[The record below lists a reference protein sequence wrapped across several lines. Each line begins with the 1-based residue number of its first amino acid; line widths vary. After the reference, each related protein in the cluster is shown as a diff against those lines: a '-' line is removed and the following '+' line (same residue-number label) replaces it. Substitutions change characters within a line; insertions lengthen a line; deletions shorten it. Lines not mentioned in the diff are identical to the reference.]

1 MFLTFISA
9 VGNDEENS
17 VLTAVQ
23 LLWVNL
29 IMDTFAALALATDP
43 PSASILKRRPEPK
56 SAPLITLTMWKMIIG
71 QSLYQLVVTL
81 ILYFAGSKI
90 LSYQAPD
97 EKERL
102 HTTIFNTFVWMQI
115 FNQYNSRRLDNKFN
129 IFEGVLKN
137 YWFIGIQFL
146 IVGGQLLIM
155 FVGGQAFSINRINGA
170 EWGYSLVLG
179 ALSMPIAVII
189 RLTPDEVFARLI
201 PLMPRRKKR
210 GPELVLEDDEKVTW
224 NPALEEIREEL
235 TFLKKIRG
243 GRISELAYRLQHPKE
258 AFRPRSRSPSQ
269 SRSNTELPQTPE
281 GEQAVADTLTGSP
294 STPDKSR
301 RRARSSS
308 NSVFGPA
315 TAMAG
320 IIAGSIA
327 GGWSPIE
334 RRPGEQETV
343 RFARSR
349 SHSGVDG
356 PAGME
361 IHPATP
367 AEDPVFAQ
375 TAPKTGVPPS
385 QDPKLAPHFDHAPP
399 HSSPGRSK
407 SSHSRNPSSN
417 V

>member
-1 MFLTFISA
+1 M
-9 VGNDEENS
+9 
-17 VLTAVQ
+17 LTAVQ

-43 PSASILKRRPEPK
+43 PSASMLKRRPEPK
-56 SAPLITLTMWKMIIG
+56 SASLITLTMWKMIIG
-71 QSLYQLVVTL
+71 QSIYQLVVTL
-81 ILYFAGSKI
+81 ILYFGGNSI
-90 LSYQAPD
+90 LSYGTPG
-97 EKERL
+97 EKDRL

-146 IVGGQLLIM
+146 IVGGQILIM
-155 FVGGQAFSINRINGA
+155 FIGGQAFSINRINGA
-170 EWGYSLVLG
+170 QWGYSLVLG
-179 ALSMPIAVII
+179 ALSMPVAVII
-189 RLTPDEVFARLI
+189 RLIPDELFARLI
-201 PLMPRRKKR
+201 PSMPRRKKR
-210 GPELVLEDDEKVTW
+210 GPEFVIEDDEKVTW

-235 TFLKKIRG
+235 QFLKRIRG
-243 GRISELAYRLQHPKE
+243 GRISELTYKLQHPKD
-258 AFRPRSRSPSQ
+258 AFRPRSRSPSR
-269 SRSNTELPQTPE
+269 SRSNSELPQTPD

-294 STPDKSR
+294 STPEKVK

-334 RRPGEQETV
+334 RRPEEQETI
-343 RFARSR
+343 RFTRSR

-356 PAGME
+356 PMGME

-367 AEDPVFAQ
+367 MEDPVFAQ

-385 QDPKLAPHFDHAPP
+385 QDPELAPHFDHAPP
-399 HSSPGRSK
+399 HSSPGRTK
-407 SSHSRNPSSN
+407 SSHSRAPSSI

>member
-1 MFLTFISA
+1 
-9 VGNDEENS
+9 
-17 VLTAVQ
+17 
-23 LLWVNL
+23 
-29 IMDTFAALALATDP
+29 MDTFAALALATDP
-43 PSASILKRRPEPK
+43 PTASILKRRPEPK
-56 SAPLITLTMWKMIIG
+56 SAPLITITMWKMIIG
-71 QSLYQLVVTL
+71 QSIYQLVVTL
-81 ILYFAGSKI
+81 ILYFAGNSI
-90 LSYQAPD
+90 LSYQTQG
-97 EKERL
+97 EKDRL
-102 HTTIFNTFVWMQI
+102 HSTIFNTFVWMQI

-129 IFEGVLKN
+129 IFEGVLRN
-137 YWFIGIQFL
+137 YWFLGIQL
-146 IVGGQLLIM
+146 IIVGGQILIM

-170 EWGYSLVLG
+170 QWGYSLVLG
-179 ALSMPIAVII
+179 ALSVPVAVII
-189 RLTPDEVFARLI
+189 RLIPDELFAKLI
-201 PLMPRRKKR
+201 PPMPRRKKG
-210 GPELVLEDDEKVTW
+210 GPEFVIEDEEKVQW

-235 TFLKKIRG
+235 QFLKKIRG
-243 GRISELAYRLQHPKE
+243 GRISELAYKLQHPKDT
-258 AFRPRSRSPSQ
+258 FMPRSRSPSR
-269 SRSNTELPQTPE
+269 SRSNSELPQTPD

-294 STPDKSR
+294 SSPERAK

-334 RRPGEQETV
+334 RRPEEQETI
-343 RFARSR
+343 RFTRSR

-356 PAGME
+356 TVGME

-367 AEDPVFAQ
+367 AEDPVFAR

-385 QDPKLAPHFDHAPP
+385 QDPELAPHFDHAPP

-407 SSHSRNPSSN
+407 SSHSRTPSSN